1 LLAAHQPHR
10 LFLDHRLAP
19 AALVQATLDPL
30 VAIGALLLSAFAFGK
45 TFEGPYLILA
55 LIVFSLTFPGTSS
68 KGTSRS
74 ALAGDVA
81 SSWFVVVALLLLIGW
96 ATRTL
101 NSFDPRVIVT
111 WVFAAP
117 VALFA
122 ARALMPVV
130 LPRLLAAEGVQ
141 RVAVIAGEGELGR
154 KLAERIRGTPFLGI
168 RLAGFFDDRSPERL
182 GSVEPGESLGA
193 LDQVAVYVKTH
204 HVDLI
209 YITLPMASQPRILKL
224 LDELHDT
231 TASIYFVP
239 DIFLF
244 DLIQARTDTIGGIPV
259 LAACETPFYGINGLI
274 KRASDIVL
282 ASAILALILPVML
295 AIAIGVKLTSP
306 GPTLFKQR
314 RYGLDG
320 KEIVVYKFRTM
331 IVLEDGNV
339 IKQATRNDRRVT
351 RFGAF
356 LRQFSLDEL
365 PQFFNVLQGRMSV
378 VGPRPHAVAHNEI
391 YRRLI
396 KGYMMR
402 HKVRP
407 GITGLAQVNGLRGE
421 TDTLDKMQARI
432 EHDLEYLRNWS
443 LQLDLQI
450 VVKTVFVLLKK
461 QDAF

>member
-1 LLAAHQPHR
+1 M
-10 LFLDHRLAP
+10 
-19 AALVQATLDPL
+19 QATLDPL

-55 LIVFSLTFPGTSS
+55 LIVFSLTFPGTPT
-68 KGTSRS
+68 KGTSLS

-81 SSWFVVVALLLLIGW
+81 SSWFVVVGLLLLIGW

-101 NSFDPRVIVT
+101 NSFDPHVILA

-130 LPRLLAAEGVQ
+130 LQRLLAAEGVQ

-168 RLAGFFDDRSPERL
+168 RLAGFFDDRSPERI
-182 GSVEPGESLGA
+182 GSAEPGETLGA
-193 LDQVAVYVKTH
+193 LNQVAPYVKTH
-204 HVDLI
+204 RVDLI

-244 DLIQARTDTIGGIPV
+244 DLIQARMDTIGGIPV

-282 ASAILALILPVML
+282 ASVILALILPLLL
-295 AIAIGVKLTSP
+295 AIAIGVKLSSP
-306 GPTLFKQR
+306 GR
-314 RYGLDG
+314 
-320 KEIVVYKFRTM
+320 
-331 IVLEDGNV
+331 VL
-339 IKQATRNDRRVT
+339 
-351 RFGAF
+351 
-356 LRQFSLDEL
+356 
-365 PQFFNVLQGRMSV
+365 
-378 VGPRPHAVAHNEI
+378 
-391 YRRLI
+391 
-396 KGYMMR
+396 
-402 HKVRP
+402 
-407 GITGLAQVNGLRGE
+407 
-421 TDTLDKMQARI
+421 
-432 EHDLEYLRNWS
+432 
-443 LQLDLQI
+443 
-450 VVKTVFVLLKK
+450 
-461 QDAF
+461 

>member
-1 LLAAHQPHR
+1 M
-10 LFLDHRLAP
+10 
-19 AALVQATLDPL
+19 QATLDPL
-30 VAIGALLLSAFAFGK
+30 VAIGALLVSALAFGK

-55 LIVFSLTFPGTSS
+55 LIVFSLTFPGTPA
-68 KGTSRS
+68 KGTSLS

-81 SSWFVVVALLLLIGW
+81 SSWFVIVGLLLLIGW

-101 NSFDPRVIVT
+101 NSFDPRVILA

-117 VALFA
+117 AALFA

-130 LPRLLAAEGVQ
+130 LPGLLAAEGVQ

-168 RLAGFFDDRSPERL
+168 RLAGFFDDRSPERT
-182 GSVEPGESLGA
+182 GAEPGETLGA
-193 LDQVAVYVKTH
+193 LDQVAPYVKTH
-204 HVDLI
+204 RVDLI

-244 DLIQARTDTIGGIPV
+244 DLIQARMDTIGGIPV
-259 LAACETPFYGINGLI
+259 LAACETPFYGISGLI

-282 ASAILALILPVML
+282 ASAILALILPLML
-295 AIAIGVKLTSP
+295 VIAIGVKLTSP
-306 GPTLFKQR
+306 GPVLFRQR

-331 IVLEDGNV
+331 TVLEDGNI

-378 VGPRPHAVAHNEI
+378 VGPRPHAVAHNEM

-396 KGYMMR
+396 KGYMIR

-432 EHDLEYLRNWS
+432 EHDLHYLRNWS

-450 VVKTVFVLLKK
+450 VVKTVFVLLRK